1 MSDTFQEIA
10 DIPKDFVRDG
20 SLFVKR
26 CTKRTLSY
34 GSSLFEGYTG

>member
-26 CTKRTLSY
+26 CTKRTLSC
-34 GSSLFEGYTG
+34 GSFLLEDLTS